1 MRPALRCQKGSWR
14 FPIRSRLVSAHRRR
28 EACRTCRARP
38 TGRPFGQRR
47 RRRWRRIIVAPTTL
61 VQSIERGIGCVVCSA
76 VHLRKRKAP
85 EPLGRV
91 RFLTVTSEQFRSV
104 ACDRDLSLTKGML
117 THFRFHSTRQ
127 TLKPYEAA
135 HSFLSS
141 TELRHA
147 HARTVT
153 TLAVAYCKV
162 MLCNTHPMSV
172 GSTGR
177 KARESQRADV

>member
-1 MRPALRCQKGSWR
+1 LRFS
-14 FPIRSRLVSAHRRR
+14 
-28 EACRTCRARP
+28 
-38 TGRPFGQRR
+38 
-47 RRRWRRIIVAPTTL
+47 VA
-61 VQSIERGIGCVVCSA
+61 
-76 VHLRKRKAP
+76 
-85 EPLGRV
+85 
-91 RFLTVTSEQFRSV
+91 SEQFWSGMRPG
-104 ACDRDLSLTKGML
+104 LTRGLL

-141 TELRHA
+141 TELRHT

-177 KARESQRADV
+177 KARESQMLMSEA

>member
-1 MRPALRCQKGSWR
+1 VALYHS
-14 FPIRSRLVSAHRRR
+14 SSYD
-28 EACRTCRARP
+28 ARP
-38 TGRPFGQRR
+38 EHRAWNWLHCLLGRPFDRNER
-47 RRRWRRIIVAPTTL
+47 PLII
-61 VQSIERGIGCVVCSA
+61 SA
-76 VHLRKRKAP
+76 VRLRFSVA
-85 EPLGRV
+85 
-91 RFLTVTSEQFRSV
+91 SEQFWSGMRPG
-104 ACDRDLSLTKGML
+104 LTRGLL

-141 TELRHA
+141 TELRHT

-177 KARESQRADV
+177 KARESQMLMSEA